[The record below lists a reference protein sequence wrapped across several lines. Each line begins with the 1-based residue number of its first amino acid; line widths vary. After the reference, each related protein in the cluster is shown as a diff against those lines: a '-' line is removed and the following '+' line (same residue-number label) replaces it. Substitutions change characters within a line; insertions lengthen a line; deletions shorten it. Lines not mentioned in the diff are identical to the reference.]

1 MAFGAPVARP
11 RAASA
16 RRGARDGSE
25 APQGCRHAQVSRG
38 WGWRAWGGVGEA
50 IAHFFLHYC
59 NFLLHARKIAAFS
72 LQGFVAHFFF
82 GCTFFFAATFLC
94 PLHETGF
101 RCTLFVSGWAHLEG
115 GVVVFP
121 FFFNVCGEM
130 PAEHR
135 TRVCHNRCGC
145 GHGAM
150 RAHSGVAANVDQ
162 ESFRILTDVFGSPFE
177 WMLHNYEC
185 SPASSQSTPS

>member
-1 MAFGAPVARP
+1 MARRSAGVRLAFGAPVARP

-25 APQGCRHAQVSRG
+25 APQGCHHAQVSRG
-38 WGWRAWGGVGEA
+38 WGAPRAGVCPLHIFFRFEAPSVACSAPVARPWASSARHGAPHVSEIPLGCHRAQDWRARGARRAGVRPLHTFFC
-50 IAHFFLHYC
+50 IAT
-59 NFLLHARKIAAFS
+59 FLLHARKIAAFS

-121 FFFNVCGEM
+121 LFFKCL
-130 PAEHR
+130 R
-135 TRVCHNRCGC
+135 
-145 GHGAM
+145 
-150 RAHSGVAANVDQ
+150 
-162 ESFRILTDVFGSPFE
+162 
-177 WMLHNYEC
+177 
-185 SPASSQSTPS
+185 